1 MDTSTHGENIL
12 GWFGLLAMP
21 ILVIVCIAVRKRAF
35 PTQRLAWIAF
45 VPVILSSVLIAATP
59 WFATDAM
66 SRLMGMP
73 LTAAA
78 MGLLLVVDTLLL
90 VAFAVDL
97 VAISSPSNLQVERD
111 IARIQSLGKNTNV
124 TLHLVNLG
132 RRPMSIELR
141 DDVPFDAEAVPSKFH
156 LKLPGL
162 SRATLRY
169 ELRPTMRGK
178 FVLEYIYIAI
188 GSPGGL
194 WRAFHRQ
201 PLAHETK
208 VYPNV
213 QQLREYGLLS
223 RTNRLSFMGLRKARR
238 VGQDHDFERLRDF
251 TRDDNYKLIDWRST
265 ARRQRLM
272 VKDFQATRS
281 QRLILM
287 LDCGRMMTN
296 ESSGQTLFDH
306 SINANLMLAHVALTQ
321 GDAVGMLVFSD
332 GVHSYVPPRIGMGQ
346 MNRFLH
352 VLFDRFPQMVESRY
366 DEAFLYLSSH
376 CRRRSLV
383 VLTSNIIDE
392 INGNQIQGYLAS
404 MAGKHLPLGVLLRDR
419 RIFQHLV
426 ASHPTEQE
434 VYVAAAA
441 ADIVHWRLQ
450 VLASLRRKGVLMLDV
465 FPEQITAP
473 LINQYLEV
481 KARHLL

>member
-1 MDTSTHGENIL
+1 MQTPLQGQEIL
-12 GWFGLLAMP
+12 AWFGLLAIP
-21 ILVIVCIAVRKRAF
+21 LIAIVFLASRRRAF
-35 PTQRLAWIAF
+35 PTRKLAWLVF
-45 VPVILSSVLIAATP
+45 LPVILSTGLVAAAPWIATNS
-59 WFATDAM
+59 M
-66 SRLMGMP
+66 SNLFVVP
-73 LTAAA
+73 LTTGA
-78 MGLLLVVDTLLL
+78 MILLLLADAALLL
-90 VAFAVDL
+90 MFAVDL
-97 VAISSPSNLQVERD
+97 GLIASPANLQVERD
-111 IARIQSLGKNTNV
+111 IARIQSLGKKTTV
-124 TLHLVNLG
+124 TLRLANLG
-132 RRPMSIELR
+132 QRTLSIDLK
-141 DDVPFDAEAVPSKFH
+141 DDVPLEAESVPNKLQ

-169 ELRPTMRGK
+169 TLRSTMRGRYT
-178 FVLEYIYIAI
+178 FEYVYMTI

-194 WRAFHRQ
+194 WRAYHRY
-201 PLAHETK
+201 PLAQETQ
-208 VYPNV
+208 VYPNL
-213 QQLREYGLLS
+213 QQLREYALLS
-223 RTNRLSFMGLRKARR
+223 RTNRLSLMGLRKARR

-265 ARRQRLM
+265 ARRQRLI

-281 QRLILM
+281 QRLMLM

-296 ESSGQTLFDH
+296 ESAGQTLFDH
-306 SINANLMLAHVALTQ
+306 SINANLMLAHVALSQ

-332 GVHSYVPPRIGMGQ
+332 GVHSYVPPRSGMGQ

-392 INGNQIQGYLAS
+392 INGNQIQAYLAS
-404 MAGKHLPLGVLLRDR
+404 LAGKHLPLGVLLRDR
-419 RIFQHLV
+419 RIFQHL
-426 ASHPTEQE
+426 ADPHPVGQE
-434 VYVAAAA
+434 LYLAAAA